1 MAAALDIVSTGSNI
15 HPSWSTVNDLHSKLN
30 LSAVERSFTPTT
42 SHEVAAIVREALRR
56 GRALAIAGG
65 RHSMGGQ
72 QFATGGW
79 LMDTRGLDR
88 VLRFDKEAGTI
99 KVEAGIQWPKLMLE
113 YVVAQHGDAHPWG
126 IAQKQTG
133 ADRLTMGGA
142 VASNI
147 HGRGLCMKPF
157 VQDIVSL
164 EMIDAAGELVS
175 LSRHDNPELFNL
187 VVGGYGLFGV
197 VVSVTLR
204 LVPRTK
210 VERVV
215 TLSSV
220 DDLERAFAD
229 RIVNGYTYGDFQF
242 SINSRSSD
250 FLKSGVF
257 SCYREV
263 PADTP
268 IPPSQRRLSQTH
280 WEQLI
285 VLAHR
290 DKQAAFDAFV
300 EFYLD
305 TSGQIYWSDTQ
316 QLNIYLEDYHPR
328 VDHLLDHAS
337 HGTEVI
343 TELYV
348 PRSRLPAFMNRAR
361 ECLRA
366 DEADV
371 IYGTVRLIEQDDETF
386 LAWARES
393 FACVIFNL
401 HTSHTPK
408 GVASARIQ
416 FRHLIDA
423 AIEQGGSYFL
433 TYHRF
438 ASKEQVLAG
447 HPRLPAF
454 LEAKRAYDAQ
464 EVFQS
469 NWYRHYRA
477 MFGLS

>member
-1 MAAALDIVSTGSNI
+1 MAAALDVISTGANSA
-15 HPSWSTVNDLHSKLN
+15 STWSTVNDLHSKLN
-30 LSAVERSFTPTT
+30 LSAMERTLAPTT
-42 SHEVAAIVREALRR
+42 SCEVAEMVREASREGR
-56 GRALAIAGG
+56 GLAIAGG

-79 LMDTRGLDR
+79 LMDMRGLDR
-88 VLRFDKEAGTI
+88 ILDFDKETGTI

-113 YVVAQHGDAHPWG
+113 YVVAQHGDLHPWG

-133 ADRLTMGGA
+133 ADRLTIGGA

-164 EMIDAAGELVS
+164 EIVDATGELVS
-175 LSRHDNPELFNL
+175 LSREDDPALFNL

-197 VVSVTLR
+197 VVSVTLK

-215 TLSSV
+215 TMSTV
-220 DDLERAFAD
+220 DQLERAFAD
-229 RIVNGYTYGDFQF
+229 RIVNGYAYGDFQF
-242 SINSRSSD
+242 PINPRSPD

-268 IPPSQRRLSQTH
+268 IPPSQRRLSQAH

-290 DKQAAFDAFV
+290 DKQAAFGAFV

-337 HGTEVI
+337 HGTEII

-348 PRSRLPAFMNRAR
+348 PRSRLAAFMDRAR

-371 IYGTVRLIEQDDETF
+371 IYGTVRLIEKDDETF

-401 HTSHTPK
+401 HTSHTPM
-408 GVASARIQ
+408 GIANARLQ
-416 FRHLIDA
+416 FRQLIDA

-438 ASKEQVLAG
+438 ASKEQVMAS
-447 HPRLPAF
+447 HPRLPDF
-454 LEAKRAYDAQ
+454 LDAKRAYDPRG
-464 EVFQS
+464 VFQS
-469 NWYRHYRA
+469 NWYRHYRT
-477 MFGLS
+477 MFA